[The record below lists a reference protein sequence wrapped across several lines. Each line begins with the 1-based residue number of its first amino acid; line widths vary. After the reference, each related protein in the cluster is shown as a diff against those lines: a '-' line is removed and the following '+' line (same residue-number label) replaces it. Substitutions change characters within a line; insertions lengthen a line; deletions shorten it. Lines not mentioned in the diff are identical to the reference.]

1 MVSKFSSVTI
11 NDLRTIAQ
19 EAQQVFGRLNQTQL
33 NWKPSAN
40 QWSIAQCFDHLITAN
55 EHYFPIFNAIIKG
68 EKRTTF
74 WERLP
79 ILPGFFGNLLVKN
92 LQPDASRKLKAPAIF
107 QPSSSNLD
115 AEIIQ
120 RFVAH
125 QHQLA
130 GLIQNAATIDL
141 HKTIITSPSLSFVTY
156 SLYDTYRLLVVHEK
170 RHFEQARRVLASTQ
184 FPQASFSSINAD

>member
-1 MVSKFSSVTI
+1 MVSDFSSVTI
-11 NDLRTIAQ
+11 NDLQMIAQ
-19 EAQQVFGRLNQTQL
+19 EAQQVFGQLNQAQL

-40 QWSIAQCFDHLITAN
+40 QWSVAQCFDHLITAN
-55 EHYFPIFNAIIKG
+55 EHYFPIINTIING
-68 EKRTTF
+68 EKRTTI
-74 WERLP
+74 WERMP
-79 ILPGFFGNLLVKN
+79 FLPGLFGNLLVKN
-92 LQPDASRKLKAPAIF
+92 LQPDAPRKLKAPAIF

-130 GLIQNAATIDL
+130 GLIQSASTVDL
-141 HKTIITSPSLSFVTY
+141 HMTIITSPSLSFITY
-156 SLYDTYRLLVVHEK
+156 SLYDAYRLLVVHEK

-184 FPQASFSSINAD
+184 FPQASFSSLNAD